1 VTYVNAEQVLPA
13 ELIRDIQKY
22 VDGQPLYIPRKNERK
37 KAWGEK
43 NGTREALKKRN
54 RDIYT
59 KFLDGSTIDELT
71 KTYYLSEKSIQRII
85 RQEKLRDN

>member
-1 VTYVNAEQVLPA
+1 MSYVNAERVLPA
-13 ELIRDIQKY
+13 ELIRDIQNY
-22 VDGQPLYIPRKNERK
+22 VDGQPLYIPRKSERK
-37 KAWGEK
+37 KSWGEK
-43 NGTREALKKRN
+43 NGTRKALMKRN

-71 KTYYLSEKSIQRII
+71 KTYYLSEKSIRRII